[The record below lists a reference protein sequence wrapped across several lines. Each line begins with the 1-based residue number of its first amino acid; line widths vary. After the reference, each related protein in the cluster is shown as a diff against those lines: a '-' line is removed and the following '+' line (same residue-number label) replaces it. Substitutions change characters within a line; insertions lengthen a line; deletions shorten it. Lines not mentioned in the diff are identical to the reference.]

1 MIVLHVEIRW
11 LSFISSFVIITLY
24 ISCTLVVHWWVH
36 HVSLGE
42 LTAARAQVGKSE
54 MPLLLEGGITQT
66 IPDHCTVV

>member
-42 LTAARAQVGKSE
+42 LTAARAASSRKVGNA
-54 MPLLLEGGITQT
+54 
-66 IPDHCTVV
+66 TVTGRGHHPNYTV